1 MGKSKRSPSRI
12 KYEMSHPTLSARVT
26 VETKEKLLA
35 GLKTLGMSLPD
46 AFKVLAGELEIKA
59 IPVEE
64 ARKAGYE
71 EAKRLYAV
79 TYPCSVCGGTMLITS
94 PEAKEAASGYMT
106 EHRWGHKEC
115 HKRARNS

>member
-1 MGKSKRSPSRI
+1 MSKPKRSPSRI
-12 KYEMSHPTLSARVT
+12 KYEMSHPTVSARVT
-26 VETKEKLLA
+26 VETKEKLLV
-35 GLKTLGMSLPD
+35 GLKTLGMSLPE
-46 AFKVLAGELEIKA
+46 AFRILAGELEIKT

-71 EAKRLYAV
+71 EAKKLYAV
-79 TYPCSVCGGTMLITS
+79 TYPCSVCGGTIPIRG